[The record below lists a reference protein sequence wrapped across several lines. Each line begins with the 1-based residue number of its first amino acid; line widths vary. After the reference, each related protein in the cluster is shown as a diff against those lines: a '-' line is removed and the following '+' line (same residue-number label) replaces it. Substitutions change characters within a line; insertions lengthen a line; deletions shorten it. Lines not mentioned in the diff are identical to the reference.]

1 MCGICGIYGI
11 SDRKLVKR
19 MADAIKHRGPDG
31 EGYYVDKNVSLGHRR
46 LSIID
51 LKTGD
56 QPMFN
61 EDGSIVVVYNG
72 EIYNY
77 MEVKED
83 LIRKGHRFATK
94 SDTEILVHA
103 YEEYGDTF
111 IDRLNGIFAFAI
123 YDTDKKSLL
132 LARDRMGIKPMFYT
146 ESDGVL
152 LFASEIKAIL
162 QYKEVPKRIDRDGLS
177 SYLTYGSVLGERTLF
192 QDIKKLRPGH
202 LLKYDGKSLSIRK
215 YFSRKDVVTLKNDNV
230 AASTLRKLLEKS
242 VESQLMSDVPLGA
255 FLSGG
260 IDSSTVVGIM
270 SKIIDRPV
278 ETFTVG
284 FGRQDD
290 ELKYAKLVSE
300 HFGTSHHELIV
311 SPDDVP
317 GVFAK
322 LVWHYDDLIWDAAA
336 VPTYFVS
343 ELARKHVTVVL
354 TGEGADELFA
364 GYNRYKPFSSNFWF
378 VPFFV
383 KKAGY
388 DFSAHVFDRADRKR
402 ISGETANYAEKIED
416 EYFHRGKD
424 LNSALRFD
432 QEEILPNQLLSKV
445 DRASMAAGIE
455 ARVPILDNTI
465 IDLSDSIPQ
474 TLKSRGMTGKVIL
487 RMAASDLVPAEI
499 IKRKKR
505 GFGASALQWFND
517 SSMRDYALNIL
528 DDPHMTNDIKLP
540 PMKSLLDFDA
550 ARVSRNKE
558 KKAYQLWTLLELEMW
573 YRTFMENDGSAYL
586 KRSVK

>member
-1 MCGICGIYGI
+1 MCGICGIYGLG
-11 SDRKLVKR
+11 DKKLIKR
-19 MADAIKHRGPDG
+19 MADAIRHRGPDG
-31 EGYYVDKNVSLGHRR
+31 DGYYVGDGISLGHRR

-51 LKTGD
+51 LKTGG
-56 QPMFN
+56 QPIYN
-61 EDGSIVVVYNG
+61 EDGSVVVVYNG

-77 MEVKED
+77 LEVKQD
-83 LIRKGHRFATK
+83 LVKKGHRFSTK
-94 SDTEILVHA
+94 TDTEILVHA
-103 YEEYGDTF
+103 YEEYGERF
-111 IDRLNGIFAFAI
+111 IERLNGIFAFAV
-123 YDTDKKSLL
+123 YDSDKKVLL
-132 LARDRMGIKPMFYT
+132 LARDRMGTKPLFYM
-146 ESDGVL
+146 ESEGKL

-162 QYKEVPKRIDRDGLS
+162 QYSEIGRQIDREGLN
-177 SYLTYGSVLGERTLF
+177 SYLAFGSVLGERTLF
-192 QDIKKLRPGH
+192 KGIRKLRPGH
-202 LLKYDGKSLSIRK
+202 LLKYDGRTVHIEK
-215 YFSRKDVVTLKNDNV
+215 YFSRKDVIVQRDEQ
-230 AASTLRKLLEKS
+230 ASASALRKLLEKS

-284 FGRQDD
+284 FGRHDD
-290 ELKYAKLVSE
+290 ELKYAKLVSD
-300 HFGTSHHELIV
+300 HFGTSHHELMV

-317 GVFAK
+317 AVFAR

-364 GYNRYKPFSSNFWF
+364 GYNRYKPFSENFWF
-378 VPFFV
+378 VPFFI

-388 DFSAHVFDRADRKR
+388 DFSAHVFGRAERK
-402 ISGETANYAEKIED
+402 SLTGEAANYSEKIQD
-416 EYFHRGKD
+416 EYFYKGKD

-445 DRASMAAGIE
+445 DRASMAAGLE

-465 IDLSDSIPQ
+465 IDFSDSIPP
-474 TLKSRGMTGKVIL
+474 TLKSRGMIGKVIL
-487 RMAASDLVPAEI
+487 KMAASDLVPAEI

-517 SSMRDYALNIL
+517 KSMKDYALNIL
-528 DDPHMTNDIKLP
+528 DDPHMTDEIKLP
-540 PMKSLLDFDA
+540 SLNSLLDFESA
-550 ARVSRNKE
+550 KVARNKE
-558 KKAYQLWTLLELEMW
+558 KKAYQMWTLLELEMW
-573 YRTFMENDGSAYL
+573 YRTFIENDGSAYL
-586 KRSVK
+586 RRSV